1 MARLIVVSDAQQEIL
16 EKITFALMSEPV
28 QKGQV
33 KNLNFNVQA
42 YTQGQLRGLFNR
54 IHNSTTLPR

>member
-1 MARLIVVSDAQQEIL
+1 MARIIIVSDAQQEIL

-28 QKGQV
+28 KMGQV
-33 KNLNFNVQA
+33 KNININVQP